1 MKLGIFGGG
10 QLGRM
15 LAQAALPLDVE
26 CQVLDPTEAPCAAAA
41 ARHIHGDYAD
51 QPALDALTDGVDA
64 VTYEFENV
72 PVDAVKYVAARL
84 PASPGATSLAC
95 AQDRAHEKQLFE
107 DLGIDLAP
115 WAEVDDFAG
124 LREAV
129 ARIGLPAVLKTRR
142 FGYDGK
148 GQVVIRGADE
158 LEAAWEA
165 VGAQPCVLET
175 FVPFEREVSMIAV
188 RGHSGETRCY
198 ALTENVHRDGI
209 LRQSTPL
216 DGDALQA
223 DAEAA
228 LAKVMKALDHVGV
241 MAFEFFVAEGRLL
254 ANEIAPRVHN
264 SGHWTIDGAVCS
276 QFENH
281 VRAVLGLPL
290 GDTATRG
297 PCVMLNAI
305 GEMPTTA
312 ELAAVAGCRIHAYGK
327 APRPGRK
334 IGHVTLI
341 ADSSSALSDRLPA
354 LQAMMGV

>member
-1 MKLGIFGGG
+1 MKLAIFGGG

-15 LAQAALPLDVE
+15 LAQAALPLDVH

-51 QPALDALTDGVDA
+51 HAALDRLADGVDA
-64 VTYEFENV
+64 ATYEFENV
-72 PVDAVKYVAARL
+72 PVEAVEYVAARV
-84 PASPGATSLAC
+84 PAAPGATSLAC

-107 DLGIDLAP
+107 DLDIDVAP
-115 WAEVDDFAG
+115 WAEVNDPNE
-124 LREAV
+124 LRAAI

-148 GQVVIRGADE
+148 GQVVIRGADDMD
-158 LEAAWEA
+158 AAWEA
-165 VGAQPCVLET
+165 VAGQPCVLET
-175 FVPFEREVSMIAV
+175 FVPFEREVSMIGV
-188 RGHSGETRCY
+188 RSRDGEIRCY
-198 ALTENVHRDGI
+198 ALTENVHREGI

-216 DGDALQA
+216 AADTLQA
-223 DAEAA
+223 SAEQS
-228 LAKVMKALDHVGV
+228 LTRVMQALDHIGV
-241 MAFEFFVAEGRLL
+241 MAFEFFVADGRLL

-305 GEMPTTA
+305 GQMPTVA
-312 ELAAVAGCRIHAYGK
+312 ELAKVPGCRIHAYGK
-327 APRPGRK
+327 SPRPGRK

-341 ADSSSALSDRLPA
+341 TASPDELKQRLA
-354 LQAMMGV
+354 VLQAVMTG